1 MVFFEK
7 EKEGK
12 KRNESTKRAKESEE
26 RSKEQMSE
34 IEERKKKERDL
45 LFYSNLMYEE

>member
-34 IEERKKKERDL
+34 IEERKKERDL